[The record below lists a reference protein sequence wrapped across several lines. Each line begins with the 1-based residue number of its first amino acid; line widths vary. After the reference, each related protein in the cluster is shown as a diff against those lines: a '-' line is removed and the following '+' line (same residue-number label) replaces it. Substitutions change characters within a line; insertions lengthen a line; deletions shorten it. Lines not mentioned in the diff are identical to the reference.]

1 MSNIIDY
8 LKWRGDLSF
17 EIDPL
22 NEIDDVIL
30 ARFSY
35 LPFHDIYLEPKEN
48 IKSIAK
54 KMKIIPKSNF
64 CWGDDK
70 EFIEELAQTQRFKNL
85 IVSDYVQKVD
95 LKSETQFVA
104 ITIWL
109 QNNEKYIS
117 FEGTDMTMV
126 GWKEDFNMSFMSNV
140 PSQLEAVKYLERIA
154 EKYTCN
160 FRLGGHS
167 KGGNLAVYA
176 ATFCKDEMKERIT
189 DILNADGP
197 GVTKE
202 IIKDER
208 YKRIVGK
215 VNTYIP
221 QSSIIGRLLEH
232 EEEYNIIESKQKG
245 IMQHDIYSWQVEGT
259 KLKKIPELTSESHMV
274 NNIVRQWLNSTT
286 PEQREKFGN
295 TLYEIIGKT
304 EAKTVMDF
312 SNQLFKNV
320 KTVIQTY
327 KTMNEEEKQHME
339 TMVKLTIT
347 SIVTSMKNEILNKNK
362 KVSEDNNV

>member
-1 MSNIIDY
+1 
-8 LKWRGDLSF
+8 
-17 EIDPL
+17 
-22 NEIDDVIL
+22 
-30 ARFSY
+30 
-35 LPFHDIYLEPKEN
+35 
-48 IKSIAK
+48 
-54 KMKIIPKSNF
+54 
-64 CWGDDK
+64 
-70 EFIEELAQTQRFKNL
+70 
-85 IVSDYVQKVD
+85 
-95 LKSETQFVA
+95 
-104 ITIWL
+104 
-109 QNNEKYIS
+109 
-117 FEGTDMTMV
+117 
-126 GWKEDFNMSFMSNV
+126 
-140 PSQLEAVKYLERIA
+140 
-154 EKYTCN
+154 
-160 FRLGGHS
+160 
-167 KGGNLAVYA
+167 
-176 ATFCKDEMKERIT
+176 
-189 DILNADGP
+189 
-197 GVTKE
+197 
-202 IIKDER
+202 
-208 YKRIVGK
+208 
-215 VNTYIP
+215 
-221 QSSIIGRLLEH
+221 LLEH